1 MTTTAIKPV
10 SATSSN
16 AVAIIKPEQ
25 QQAMIQVW
33 TKDLNKLTE
42 AQGFNLTQEEKNFGT
57 SMITGLVSRCVKD
70 KIDTRQLNMTAF
82 LEDVKHNSKLQM
94 SLAEQDVYLDIRNN
108 GATGLKDVT
117 IKRQYQGVQKI
128 MRRFSTKKIVRFAD
142 GIVCQGDVFEN
153 KFDFATGLNK
163 IVYEP
168 NANIDH
174 NDLKNI
180 TNAFAIA
187 YVEELGTIVPYV
199 CVINKQ
205 RIMRAFNASAA
216 GGKGPWSTD
225 TARMVR
231 KTAYWCLYNDV
242 FKPYIEIP
250 SNLQES
256 FAATEDEMDF
266 NATAETNDEVYDMP
280 VEETNDFTVE
290 QDDFQA
296 YLNEMDNRGEPTDV
310 IVGSSTIEVNELVCS
325 NCGKKISDKVAKYSQ
340 DKFGRHL
347 CMDCQKNS

>member
-1 MTTTAIKPV
+1 MENSIKPV
-10 SATSSN
+10 AAATSN
-16 AVAIIKPEQ
+16 AVAIIKPDQ
-25 QQAMIQVW
+25 QQAMIQTW
-33 TKDLNKLTE
+33 TQDLISLTK
-42 AQGFNLTQEEKNFGT
+42 AQKCPLTQEEKGFAAPIIT
-57 SMITGLVSRCVKD
+57 SLVSRCVKD
-70 KIDTRQLNMTAF
+70 KIDTRQLNMTGF

-142 GIVCQGDVFEN
+142 GIVCEGDKFEN
-153 KFDFATGLNK
+153 KFDFSTGLNK

-168 NANIDH
+168 NESVDH
-174 NDLKNI
+174 NNLKNI
-180 TNAFAIA
+180 TKAFAIA

-199 CVINKQ
+199 CIINKQ

-216 GGKGPWSTD
+216 KDKGPWNTD

-266 NATAETNDEVYDMP
+266 SAQPETINDAVYDMP
-280 VEETNDFTVE
+280 VEDTNDFSTEVVEPE
-290 QDDFQA
+290 QDDFNA
-296 YLNEMDNRGEPTDV
+296 YLDQQEEQPQV
-310 IVGSSTIEVNELVCS
+310 IDSEEKEVYYSEYKNNKEKYKLVEGSYDAV
-325 NCGKKISDKVAKYSQ
+325 KKTCRVILK
-340 DKFGRHL
+340 
-347 CMDCQKNS
+347 